1 MRPTMIQIVA
11 ANMIAEVTSRGQTPV
26 TFLMNAATANRI
38 ADEVELQAKAQM
50 STAKR
55 FWFWLRN
62 GKGGPE
68 KLTHLCGVPVTE
80 APHVPDGGIFLQTY
94 TGAAQLS
101 DVPAGLEQAAK
112 FAAEEMERRRS
123 EFWEKHPVAPPAVP
137 DAQAGDAAPTLNDLS
152 SGGGERPTASDVLIK
167 ALDRADELA
176 GVVVIRV
183 YANKDLD
190 MAMNVDSYT
199 CQGILQKAQFYLA
212 QRGM

>member
-1 MRPTMIQIVA
+1 MRPTMIQVA

-38 ADEVELQAKAQM
+38 ADEVGFQSKARM
-50 STAKR
+50 SAAKR
-55 FWFWLRN
+55 FWLWLR
-62 GKGGPE
+62 GKGGPA
-68 KLTHLCGVPVTE
+68 KLSHLCGVPVTE

-94 TGAAQLS
+94 SGAAQLS
-101 DVPAGLEQAAK
+101 DVPAGLDQAAK
-112 FAAEEMERRRS
+112 AAAEENERRGA
-123 EFWEKHPVAPPAVP
+123 EFWDKQRVAAPG
-137 DAQAGDAAPTLNDLS
+137 AQADDAAPTLNDLS

-199 CQGILQKAQFYLA
+199 CQGILQKASFYLA